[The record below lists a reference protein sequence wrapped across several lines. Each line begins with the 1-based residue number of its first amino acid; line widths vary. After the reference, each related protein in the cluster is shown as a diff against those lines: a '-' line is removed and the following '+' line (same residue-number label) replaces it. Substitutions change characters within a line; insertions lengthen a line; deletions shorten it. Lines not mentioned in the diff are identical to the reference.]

1 MENLQT
7 AEVTEM
13 ESIEIAETN
22 EVINQEQQESP
33 LEQEKQELQKEI
45 ERLEQEK
52 FELENQRLQIM
63 LEKHGMSFAKEYME
77 KYGYA
82 KTADER
88 LDVITQLL
96 NEIKIDMGFKPKEVA
111 KQDDYTAHKKNGD
124 AKGMIASKF
133 AKLFK

>member
-1 MENLQT
+1 MENLQK
-7 AEVTEM
+7 EESVEM
-13 ESIEIAETN
+13 ESIKVVE
-22 EVINQEQQESP
+22 EVEATVQEQQENP

-63 LEKHGMSFAKEYME
+63 LEKHGISFAKEYME

-111 KQDDYTAHKKNGD
+111 KQDDYTAHKQNGD